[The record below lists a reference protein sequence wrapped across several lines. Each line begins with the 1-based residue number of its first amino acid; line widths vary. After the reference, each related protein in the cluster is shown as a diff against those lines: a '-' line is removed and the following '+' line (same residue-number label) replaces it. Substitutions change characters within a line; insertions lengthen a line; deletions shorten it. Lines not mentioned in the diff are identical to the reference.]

1 MNKVIRMK
9 VMCIGHAAY
18 DITIPIS
25 SFIKENEKHR
35 YDSVVESGGGPAC
48 TAAYLLGKWNVDVSF
63 VGTIGNDSYGKQI
76 MEELEEVNVDV
87 SQVQVLDNEKTSASF
102 ILVNGENGSRTI
114 ISFQN
119 PNLAS
124 SHVDIK
130 VDADI
135 ILFDGQEYEI
145 TKSILTK
152 NPNIISVMDI
162 GRCTKETLELA
173 HLADYVICSKEFA
186 ETVTQ
191 MQFDLNDTFICTKIY
206 NILKEM
212 FKGKV
217 VITLE
222 DKGCLYEEENE
233 VKILPAISV
242 VPMDTTGAG
251 DIFHGAFVYA
261 LISKMTMKDALLFSN
276 IAAGLSTKFIGT
288 RNSIVAIDEVMK
300 VFYEIK

>member
-1 MNKVIRMK
+1 MK